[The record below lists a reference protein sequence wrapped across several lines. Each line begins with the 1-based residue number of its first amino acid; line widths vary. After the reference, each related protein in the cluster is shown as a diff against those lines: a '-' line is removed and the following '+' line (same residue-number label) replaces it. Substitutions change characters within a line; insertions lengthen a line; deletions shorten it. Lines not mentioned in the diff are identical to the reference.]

1 MPISDEFINTLSQLI
16 TELYDQLLV
25 KNVPEHAFYFGYLD
39 RETKFGLNENGYR
52 VSYLA
57 IIRQI
62 FALPEIG
69 EKWSYDGLKE
79 LGHKLLLQL
88 AEHKS
93 KTIEPPSFEIIT
105 KEWLAQIDVKFLK
118 HVCYLPIAGLS
129 VESPIEIGNVKFL
142 PLDIDLPELK
152 EELTSLQLKELNSFR
167 NSLSSSSVIG
177 EWRRAAEIHRQQTHT
192 ALNIL
197 RYISSL
203 VYHDQPT
210 KHIYVAGRDPSRV
223 SYTIT
228 VDEEGKIGQVGASE
242 FTPAPL
248 QVDAEFMKFA
258 NFYGFEY
265 ILSIISSTS
274 PTKIEESFLTAIQW
288 YGEATQELI
297 PLISFVK
304 YYVAIEAALKKENER
319 AKAVLPKRI
328 SVLLEPWTKNRQREL
343 EKDLGDMIDERNA
356 VLHSGN
362 PRHSNPEYLAWSGQV
377 IARQVLHQLRIKIQ
391 DGAFQTKDDVIHW
404 VENQYSKY
412 LI

>member
-1 MPISDEFINTLSQLI
+1 MPIPNEFINILSQLI
-16 TELYDQLLV
+16 AELYGRLLI
-25 KNVPEHAFYFGYLD
+25 KDVPEDAFYVGYLD
-39 RETKFGLNENGYR
+39 RETRFGLNENGYR

-69 EKWSYDGLKE
+69 DKWSYDGLKD
-79 LGHKLLLQL
+79 LGQKLLLQL

-93 KTIEPPSFEIIT
+93 KALGYPNFETIT
-105 KEWLAQIDVKFLK
+105 KEWLAQVDVKFQK
-118 HVCYLPIAGLS
+118 HICYLPIAGLS
-129 VESPIEIGNVKFL
+129 IESPIEIGNVKFL

-152 EELTSLQLKELNSFR
+152 VGINSLQLKKLNSFR
-167 NSLSSSSVIG
+167 SSLSSSSAIG
-177 EWRRAAEIHRQQTHT
+177 EWKRAAEIHRQRTYN
-192 ALNIL
+192 ALNVL

-248 QVDAEFMKFA
+248 RVDAEFMKFA

-265 ILSIISSTS
+265 ILSIINSTS
-274 PTKIEESFLTAIQW
+274 PTEIEESFLTAIQW
-288 YGEATQELI
+288 YGEATQELV

-328 SVLLEPWTKNRQREL
+328 SVLLEPWTKNLQREL
-343 EKDLGDMIDERNA
+343 EKDIGGMIDERNA
-356 VLHSGN
+356 VLHSGS
-362 PRHSNPEYLAWSGQV
+362 PKRSNHEYLAWSGQV
-377 IARQVLHQLRIKIQ
+377 IARQVLHQLRIKIK
-391 DGAFQTKDDVIHW
+391 DSAFQTKDDVIHW
-404 VENQYSKY
+404 VESQYSKY